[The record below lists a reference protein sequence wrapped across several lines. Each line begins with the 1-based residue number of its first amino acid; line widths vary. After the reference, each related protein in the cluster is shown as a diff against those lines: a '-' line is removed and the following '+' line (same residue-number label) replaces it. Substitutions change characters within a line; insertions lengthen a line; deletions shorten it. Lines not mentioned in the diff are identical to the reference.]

1 TMNLTVLWRRVVPKC
16 FPIKYEVC
24 GIFCHTSLPTSSLGD
39 LLLRTIQKCDV
50 VLLMTCAVRE
60 SAEMKIWKRLHYIRN
75 LSKHENRKIRIGVLG
90 KDGCM
95 AERLKEQLL
104 SGQCPNSLSRD
115 DSVGQS
121 NRSNFQRPRLLSI
134 GADFVCGPDAYR
146 DLPRLIENSYAGIQ
160 GASVALSMEET
171 YADVAPIRLCSV
183 VESESCQTQSRLS
196 PFAFLSV
203 MRGCD
208 NMCTYCIVPFV
219 RGRERSR
226 PLNSILDEARQL
238 FDEGV
243 REITLLG
250 QNVNSYCDRSGNPDQ
265 SANLQ
270 QKSTSHLTPGFRTVY
285 RLRNGG
291 LRFADL
297 LDQVSRISPELRIR
311 FTSPHPKDF
320 PTEVLQLIGERPNIC
335 SHLHLPAQSG
345 SEAVLERM
353 GRGYTPTAYRNL
365 VDTVRMYIPDV
376 AITSDFIAGFCGET
390 EEDHSETVRL
400 IKDVGYSFIF
410 CYPYSIR
417 EKTRAHRRMHDDV
430 SKETKVRRQLE
441 LKVAGRETSLRFN
454 QSQIGR
460 LQLVLVEGISRRSSS
475 EMYGRNDFNTKVILS
490 RVVPTETTSSYSAV
504 PLTLEPGDYVAV
516 EICSANSQTL
526 HGRVLKKVTLKEF
539 YEQNLLDVVVNR
551 TPTGSQ

>member
-1 TMNLTVLWRRVVPKC
+1 
-16 FPIKYEVC
+16 
-24 GIFCHTSLPTSSLGD
+24 
-39 LLLRTIQKCDV
+39 
-50 VLLMTCAVRE
+50 MTCAVRE
-60 SAEMKIWKRLHYIRN
+60 SAEMKIWKRLRYIRT
-75 LSKHENRKIRIGVLG
+75 LAKYENRKIRIGVL
-90 KDGCM
+90 GCM

-104 SGQCPNSLSRD
+104 SGQCPTSLSRED
-115 DSVGQS
+115 VIDQS
-121 NRSNFQRPRLLSI
+121 NCSTSQRPRLLSI

-146 DLPRLIENSYAGIQ
+146 DLPRLIEDSYAGIQ

-183 VESESCQTQSRLS
+183 VGSGSCQTQSRFS

-250 QNVNSYCDRSGNPDQ
+250 QNVNSYCDRSGKLDQ
-265 SANLQ
+265 SVNLHQ
-270 QKSTSHLTPGFRTVY
+270 QTTPHCNLTPGFRTVY

-365 VDTVRMYIPDV
+365 IDTVRTHIPDV

-400 IKDVGYSFIF
+400 IRDVGYSFIF
-410 CYPYSIR
+410 CYPYSMR

-430 SKETKVRRQLE
+430 PKETKSRRHLE
-441 LKVAGRETSLRFN
+441 LKAAGREISLQFN
-454 QSQIGR
+454 QSQLGN
-460 LQLVLVEGISRRSSS
+460 LQLVLVEGTSRRSPSD
-475 EMYGRNDFNTKVILS
+475 MYGRNDFNTKVILS
-490 RVVPTETTSSYSAV
+490 RVVPTETVSDYASVTPV
-504 PLTLEPGDYVAV
+504 MLEPGDYVAV

-526 HGRVLKKVTLKEF
+526 HGRVLRKVTLKEF
-539 YEQNLLDVVVNR
+539 YEQNLLNTNVNR
-551 TPTGSQ
+551 GATGSQ